1 MPETKHAQWKLLAAF
16 AAVYIVWGSTYLAIR
31 YAIETIPPFLM
42 AGSRFLLSGSVLL
55 IWSIWRGAERPK
67 WIHWRTALIMGA
79 FMLLVGNGA
88 VTWAEQRIVSGVAA
102 LLIASEPLWLV
113 LLAWAWPGG
122 IAPSKVDLAAIG
134 LGFGG
139 VALLFAPAWS
149 VGNAGGFH
157 LFSAALI
164 LVSAISWAAGS
175 LYGTTAP
182 MSRFSGLANAM
193 TMLCGGALLFITGVM
208 TGEISRFRPDTI
220 SIASL
225 SAFFYLAIFGSLIG
239 FTSYMYLLAHTTPAK
254 ASTYAFVNPV
264 VAVLLGWALA
274 GEPLTR
280 SSVLAMCTIVA
291 AVVLITMGQSR
302 KRKQVRVNDP
312 LEGRKPVAQCAGD

>member
-139 VALLFAPAWS
+139 VALL
-149 VGNAGGFH
+149 
-157 LFSAALI
+157 
-164 LVSAISWAAGS
+164 
-175 LYGTTAP
+175 
-182 MSRFSGLANAM
+182 
-193 TMLCGGALLFITGVM
+193 
-208 TGEISRFRPDTI
+208 
-220 SIASL
+220 
-225 SAFFYLAIFGSLIG
+225 
-239 FTSYMYLLAHTTPAK
+239 
-254 ASTYAFVNPV
+254 
-264 VAVLLGWALA
+264 
-274 GEPLTR
+274 
-280 SSVLAMCTIVA
+280 
-291 AVVLITMGQSR
+291 
-302 KRKQVRVNDP
+302 
-312 LEGRKPVAQCAGD
+312 